1 MKPKN
6 STKPV
11 RIALGLFLLGII
23 VIPNVLSR
31 GHQSLART
39 TQTST
44 QATQTNDKGASEASL
59 VRQFLDASQKLR
71 AADLTPEARA
81 QLTQELAQK
90 RAQLRDLRRQTRVAN
105 GILPFG
111 PRQSGGSK
119 KAATT
124 TADGQ
129 KLQNAQSCAGCKFV
143 WKQILLDVG
152 DAKFMSEVQAA
163 FEKNC
168 QNAQK
173 ATVYYGVCEDM
184 YDDMYGMT
192 DDYMV
197 NPRDAEAIC
206 AKAGFC
212 STGT

>member
-1 MKPKN
+1 MRHRQVK
-6 STKPV
+6 SYYRPV
-11 RIALGLFLLGII
+11 VLGLFMFGLI
-23 VIPNVLSR
+23 VVPNVLLR
-31 GHQSLART
+31 GHQSPAPTSQT
-39 TQTST
+39 TQT
-44 QATQTNDKGASEASL
+44 TQTNDQGASEASI

-90 RAQLRDLRRQTRVAN
+90 RAQLRDLRRQTRLAN

-111 PRQSGGSK
+111 PRKSGGSK
-119 KAATT
+119 KASTT

-129 KLQNAQSCAGCKFV
+129 KLQNAQNCAGCKYI
-143 WKQILLDVG
+143 WGQILLDVS

-173 ATVYYGVCEDM
+173 STIYYGVCEDM
-184 YDDMYGMT
+184 YDDLYGMT

-197 NPRDAEAIC
+197 NQRDVPAIC

-212 STGT
+212 STR